1 MNSSLEPCGASILVV
16 DDLAHARESI
26 ADALRSFAG
35 EVVAVSGAA
44 EAFARVAARPF
55 DVILT
60 DLNMPGMDGLALVA
74 RLKERGVRTPV
85 VMLTGYASIPT
96 AVEAMRLGAF
106 DYLEKPFD
114 VERLERTVERA
125 LRAGRALATSP
136 SNAADAR
143 DASRVASPMLL
154 GDSASAARLRE
165 EILRVA
171 STEATVL
178 IQGESG
184 VGKELVARA
193 LHAASGRA
201 AGPIVGVNCPA
212 LSPQLMESELFGH
225 EKGSFTHAESRRIG
239 RFEAAQGGTI
249 FLDEITELEIGLQA
263 KLLRVLQER
272 SFERVGSSHPIQAD
286 VRVIAATNRDA
297 RQAIAEGRL
306 REDLYYRLAVVPL
319 FVPPLRDRTEDVP
332 ALAELFLDRAAKRT
346 GLSRRTL
353 SPSALELLLAYDW
366 PGNVRE
372 LENLVIRA
380 AVLSSDETIDA
391 DLIRPWLADGS
402 LRSGAT
408 RLAEGTRLVGS
419 ALAVKDAEAE
429 PSTLAFRPGSS
440 LEQVER
446 SMIAATLDLFSGHR
460 AKTAEALG
468 IGVRTLTDKIKR
480 YGLNP
485 RSEASASRDAF
496 ARAA

>member
-1 MNSSLEPCGASILVV
+1 MNHSLEPRGASILVV

-44 EAFARVAARPF
+44 EALSRVAARSF
-55 DVILT
+55 DVILS
-60 DLNMPGMDGLALVA
+60 DLNMPGMDGLALVG
-74 RLKERGVRTPV
+74 RLKEIGVRTPI

-125 LRAGRALATSP
+125 LRAGQALALP
-136 SNAADAR
+136 SGSALANEPPRAASA
-143 DASRVASPMLL
+143 MLL
-154 GDSASAARLRE
+154 GESPPAKRLRE

-171 STEATVL
+171 ATEATVL

-225 EKGSFTHAESRRIG
+225 EKGAFTHAETRRIG

-272 SFERVGSSHPIQAD
+272 SFERVGSSEPIQAD

-297 RQAIAEGRL
+297 RQAIVDGRL

-319 FVPPLRDRTEDVP
+319 CVPPLRERIEDVP
-332 ALAELFLDRAAKRT
+332 ALAELFLDRAAERT

-353 SPSALELLLAYDW
+353 SDGALQLTLAYDW

-372 LENLVIRA
+372 LENLIVRA
-380 AVLSSDETIDA
+380 AALSPSETISP
-391 DLIRPWLADGS
+391 DLIRPWLSG
-402 LRSGAT
+402 RSSRSTPASAAAGA
-408 RLAEGTRLVGS
+408 R
-419 ALAVKDAEAE
+419 AVASSRPSVVAEAE
-429 PSTLAFRPGSS
+429 SPTLAFRPGSS

-446 SMIAATLDLFSGHR
+446 SMIAATLDLYGGHR

-485 RSEASASRDAF
+485 RSEASFS
-496 ARAA
+496 RAACAPAA